1 MTVDTENSGVDA
13 SSEHDFGG
21 LLQWCRVPVALWT
34 SET

>member
-13 SSEHDFGG
+13 SSEHEFGG
-21 LLQWCRVPVALWT
+21 LQWCHAIWT